1 MNGKQTL
8 GTSMQ
13 ARTAR
18 VALALALA
26 AGLSACALPER
37 AASPALYDF
46 GRGATAAQPPADARL
61 PALAVSVQTTPALD
75 SSAMWYRLAYADEAQ
90 LRAYAL
96 ARWAMPPAD
105 LLQQRVREILGRQ
118 RVVLAADEG
127 APQRLQLELQE
138 FSQVFETPER
148 SAGLL
153 RLRATLRQQT
163 PAGERTVAQRSVV
176 VQHPA
181 VSADAPGGVR
191 ALAAASDAAVLELA
205 QWLRTLP

>member
-8 GTSMQ
+8 GTSTP
-13 ARTAR
+13 ARAGQ
-18 VALALALA
+18 LALALTLA
-26 AGLSACALPER
+26 AALGACALPER
-37 AASPALYDF
+37 VASPALYDF
-46 GRGATAAQPPADARL
+46 GRGATAAPVPADARR
-61 PALAVSVQTTPALD
+61 PALAVNVQATPALD

-96 ARWAMPPAD
+96 ARWAMPPAE
-105 LLQQRVREILGRQ
+105 LLQQRVREVLGRQ

-153 RLRATLRQQT
+153 RLRATLHQQT
-163 PAGERTVAQRSVV
+163 PAGAQTVAQRSVV

-181 VSADAPGGVR
+181 ASADAAGGVH
-191 ALAAASDAAVLELA
+191 ALAAASEAAVLELA